1 MKKYMV
7 KHLVLCEVSVWR
19 TIEAENE
26 ADAFAQVAA
35 IEYLTDTS
43 SGAGCEIVTDVEV
56 KQVSVKEI

>member
-26 ADAFAQVAA
+26 ADALAQAAA
-35 IEYLTDTS
+35 IECVTDTS
-43 SGAGCEIVTDVEV
+43 SGAGCEIVNDVEV
-56 KQVSVKEI
+56 KQVSVKEM